1 MENVLKLN
9 NGNLICSS
17 KLSYKNITEVNNNFS
32 LHINFNGNEKFVL
45 NKKKLRLFPHTFLA
59 INPGT
64 LYSDIIE
71 SGSPVQKLSISFGKS
86 FMDDFKSSYLKENYS
101 FPDNF
106 DNNLPLQNLAF
117 NETIFPLLGDLKYN
131 VEHLKALIRANC
143 KDELLLNEFLY
154 HILLN
159 YYTLYQK
166 DILFVEERL
175 KDLQFGT
182 RKEIYRRL
190 GLAKEYLY
198 SNFDQKISIYEL
210 SKYSC
215 MSATHLIRSFR
226 QAYHTTP
233 HQFLIN
239 IRLKHAEFLLKN
251 TAYPINKI
259 VTTVGLDS
267 TSTFIKLFKT
277 RYNITPLKYRTSHYA
292 LCA

>member
-1 MENVLKLN
+1 MENVLRLSN
-9 NGNLICSS
+9 ENSICTS

-32 LHINFNGNEKFVL
+32 LHINFNGDEKFVL
-45 NKKKLRLFPHTFLA
+45 NKKKLRLFPQTLLA

-64 LYSDIIE
+64 LYSDIID
-71 SGSPVQKLSISFGKS
+71 SGSPVQKLSISFGKQ
-86 FMDDFKSSYLKENYS
+86 FMEDFKASFLRKDSFFSDNYGNHLCS
-101 FPDNF
+101 
-106 DNNLPLQNLAF
+106 QNLTF
-117 NETIFPLLGDLKYN
+117 DETIFPLLGDLKYN
-131 VEHLKALIRANC
+131 IAHLTVLIRSNC

-175 KDLQFGT
+175 KDLQFVT

-190 GLAKEYLY
+190 SLAKEYLY
-198 SNFDQKISIYEL
+198 SNFDQKINIHEL

-251 TAYPINKI
+251 TSYPINKI
-259 VTTVGLDS
+259 VNTVGLDS
-267 TSTFIKLFKT
+267 PSTFIKLFKI
-277 RYNITPLKYRTSHYA
+277 RHKITPLKYRTSHYVIN
-292 LCA
+292 

>member
-1 MENVLKLN
+1 MENVLKLSN
-9 NGNLICSS
+9 ENRICSS
-17 KLSYKNITEVNNNFS
+17 KLTYKNVTEVNNNFS
-32 LHINFNGNEKFVL
+32 LHVNFNGDEKFIL

-64 LYSDIIE
+64 LYSDIID
-71 SGSPVQKLSISFGKS
+71 SGSPVQKLSISFGKG
-86 FMDDFKSSYLKENYS
+86 FMDDFKTSFLKKDSS
-101 FPDNF
+101 FPDNYG
-106 DNNLPLQNLAF
+106 NHLPSQNLTF
-117 NETIFPLLGDLKYN
+117 NETILPLLGDLKYN
-131 VEHLKALIRANC
+131 IEHLTVLIKSNC

-166 DILFVEERL
+166 DVLFVEESL
-175 KDLQFGT
+175 KDLQFVT
-182 RKEIYRRL
+182 RKEIHRRL
-190 GLAKEYLY
+190 SLAKEYLY
-198 SNFDQKISIYEL
+198 SNFDQKINIYEL

-251 TAYPINKI
+251 TSYPINKI
-259 VTTVGLDS
+259 VNTVGLDS
-267 TSTFIKLFKT
+267 PSTFIKLFKI
-277 RYNITPLKYRTSHYA
+277 RRKITPLKYRASHHVIK
-292 LCA
+292 

>member
-1 MENVLKLN
+1 MENVLRLSN
-9 NGNLICSS
+9 ENRICTS
-17 KLSYKNITEVNNNFS
+17 KLTYKNITEVNNNFS
-32 LHINFNGNEKFVL
+32 LHVNFGGNEKFVL

-64 LYSDIIE
+64 LYSDIID
-71 SGSPVQKLSISFGKS
+71 SGSPVQKLSISFGKG
-86 FMDDFKSSYLKENYS
+86 FIDDFKTSFAKKDSS
-101 FPDNF
+101 FP
-106 DNNLPLQNLAF
+106 NNYGNHLPSQNLTF

-131 VEHLKALIRANC
+131 IEHLKVLIRSNC

-166 DILFVEERL
+166 DMLFVEESL
-175 KDLQFGT
+175 KDLQFVT

-190 GLAKEYLY
+190 SLAKEYLY

-239 IRLKHAEFLLKN
+239 IRLKHAEFLLKK
-251 TAYPINKI
+251 TSYPINKI
-259 VTTVGLDS
+259 VNTVGLDS
-267 TSTFIKLFKT
+267 PSTFIKLFKI
-277 RYNITPLKYRTSHYA
+277 RHKITPLKYRASYNA
-292 LCA
+292 IN

>member
-1 MENVLKLN
+1 MESVLKLSN
-9 NGNLICSS
+9 ENHICSS
-17 KLSYKNITEVNNNFS
+17 KLTYKNITEVNNNFS
-32 LHINFNGNEKFVL
+32 LHVNFNGNEKFVL

-64 LYSDIIE
+64 LYSDIID
-71 SGSPVQKLSISFGKS
+71 SDSPVQILSISFGKG
-86 FMDDFKSSYLKENYS
+86 FIDDFKTSFLKNGNS
-101 FPDNF
+101 FPDNYG
-106 DNNLPLQNLAF
+106 NHPPSQNLTF
-117 NETIFPLLGDLKYN
+117 NETIFPLIGDLKYN
-131 VEHLKALIRANC
+131 IEHLKVLIRSNC

-166 DILFVEERL
+166 DILLVEERL
-175 KDLQFGT
+175 KDLQSVT

-190 GLAKEYLY
+190 SLAKEYLY
-198 SNFDQKISIYEL
+198 SNFDQKINIYEL

-239 IRLKHAEFLLKN
+239 IRLEQAKFLLKN
-251 TAYPINKI
+251 TSYPINK
-259 VTTVGLDS
+259 VVNTVGLDS
-267 TSTFIKLFKT
+267 TSTFIKLFKM
-277 RYNITPLKYRTSHYA
+277 RYKITPLKYRTSNYVIN
-292 LCA
+292 

>member
-1 MENVLKLN
+1 MENVLRLSN
-9 NGNLICSS
+9 ENCIRSS
-17 KLSYKNITEVNNNFS
+17 KLSYKNLTEVNNNFS

-71 SGSPVQKLSISFGKS
+71 SGSPVQKLSISFSKG
-86 FMDDFKSSYLKENYS
+86 FIEDFKTSYLKGSHFLPEHYGNRLPS
-101 FPDNF
+101 P
-106 DNNLPLQNLAF
+106 NLTF

-131 VEHLKALIRANC
+131 IEHLKALIRSNC

-166 DILFVEERL
+166 DMLFVEERL
-175 KDLQFGT
+175 KDLQLGT

-226 QAYHTTP
+226 QAFHTTP
-233 HQFLIN
+233 HQFLMN
-239 IRLKHAEFLLKN
+239 IRLKHAEHLLK
-251 TAYPINKI
+251 TTSYPVNKI
-259 VTTVGLDS
+259 VNTVGLDS
-267 TSTFIKLFKT
+267 PSTFIKLFRI
-277 RYNITPLKYRTSHYA
+277 RYNITPLKYRSLHIA
-292 LCA
+292 VN

>member
-1 MENVLKLN
+1 MENVLKLSN
-9 NGNLICSS
+9 ENRICTS
-17 KLSYKNITEVNNNFS
+17 KLTYKNITEVNNNFS
-32 LHINFNGNEKFVL
+32 LHVNFNGNEKFVL

-64 LYSDIIE
+64 LYSDIID
-71 SGSPVQKLSISFGKS
+71 SGSPVQKLSISFGQG
-86 FMDDFKSSYLKENYS
+86 FIDDFKTSFAKKDSS
-101 FPDNF
+101 FPDNYG
-106 DNNLPLQNLAF
+106 NHLPSQNLTF

-131 VEHLKALIRANC
+131 IEHLTVLIRSNC

-166 DILFVEERL
+166 DMLFVEESL
-175 KDLQFGT
+175 KDLQFVT

-190 GLAKEYLY
+190 SLAKEYLY
-198 SNFDQKISIYEL
+198 SNFDQKVNIYEL

-251 TAYPINKI
+251 TSYPINKI
-259 VTTVGLDS
+259 VNTVGLDS
-267 TSTFIKLFKT
+267 PSTFIKLFKIRHKT
-277 RYNITPLKYRTSHYA
+277 TPLKYRTSHHVIN
-292 LCA
+292 